1 MTAEFVIVGS
11 SKYTTQRLCWNLSWK
26 ISSCACKQTCFNFL
40 PSSLLQR
47 VLNIILS
54 FCSGISLESFGNC
67 CLLSYSADLLSS
79 PTSGAARINQGAKVS
94 KFAHHSSGFA
104 HSTLS
109 YWVWWYSLERLA
121 VYDEISQD
129 FVTCSWIFF
138 FSRNIGNQEML
149 CHAVKW
155 HSKIP
160 LILLVLII
168 WLFFFFF

>member
-26 ISSCACKQTCFNFL
+26 ISSCGCKQTCFNFL

-109 YWVWWYSLERLA
+109 YWVWWYSLERFA

-138 FSRNIGNQEML
+138 FKEYWQPRNALSCCKMTQQNPT
-149 CHAVKW
+149 
-155 HSKIP
+155 HSVSSDY
-160 LILLVLII
+160 LT
-168 WLFFFFF
+168 LFFF